1 MKNILLLLITPLLIT
16 QLSCRSSEEENAP
29 EVVMTAFQK
38 KYPDETDPDCHNDRN
53 GNFEPNFKKVGSH
66 YQADFSPDGSWIET
80 ERRIKKK
87 DLPEAVGVRL
97 KEDFDEY
104 EVVEIEEVDHH
115 SKGLFYDVELRKDG
129 EKKDVEL
136 NRKGEVIN

>member
-38 KYPDETDPDCHNDRN
+38 KYPDENDPDWHKDRN
-53 GNFEPNFKKVGSH
+53 GNFESNFKKDGSH
-66 YQADFSPDGSWIET
+66 YKADFSPDGSWIET

-129 EKKDVEL
+129 EKKDVEF